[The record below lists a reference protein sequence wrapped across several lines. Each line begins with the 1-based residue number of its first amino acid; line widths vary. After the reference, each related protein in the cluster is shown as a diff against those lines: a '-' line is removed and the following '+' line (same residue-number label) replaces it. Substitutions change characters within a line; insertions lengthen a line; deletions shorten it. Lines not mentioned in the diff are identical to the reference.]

1 MLLSYRGS
9 LALEF
14 PSFFVYI
21 LYILIRMFLYLKFM
35 KKIILL
41 LFISILFQSCSSYK
55 SVDFNNIV
63 IEKKRKF
70 EIEKIDSSKLKGR
83 LVSKNENSIVLEN
96 NKGIQTIQKSE
107 IQELKVK
114 KFSILKTATGA
125 LGTYFILLIGAVAVI
140 LLGGGLIF

>member
-1 MLLSYRGS
+1 
-9 LALEF
+9 
-14 PSFFVYI
+14 
-21 LYILIRMFLYLKFM
+21 MFLYLNFM
-35 KKIILL
+35 KKIIFLL
-41 LFISILFQSCSSYK
+41 LTSILFQSCSSYQ

-96 NKGIQTIQKSE
+96 NRGIQTIQKSE

-125 LGTYFILLIGAVAVI
+125 LGTYFLLLIGAVAVI